1 MKIFI
6 RILLFF
12 IVNNVFSQANLSEK
26 AYLADK
32 IYFYGY
38 DFSHFKFIE
47 IKRFEQGELIKQLIP
62 LWTEKVSNSLD
73 SKHLKKWM
81 GVKEVITN
89 YNATLKKSMELNSNS
104 VIGVMKHEL
113 NKDSIPFWIQQYNLK
128 ETEGIGC
135 IAFIEC
141 FYKDKRES
149 SIWFAFFDLKTKE
162 VYLTQRDDYR
172 GADGHG
178 LDNYWAIGMS
188 ENVGHYF
195 NKVFS
200 KERRAYLNSK

>member
-1 MKIFI
+1 MKKSLT
-6 RILLFF
+6 ILLFTQ
-12 IVNNVFSQANLSEK
+12 IINVFAQTNGTNK
-26 AYLADK
+26 AYEANK

-38 DFSHFKFIE
+38 DFSHFKFVE

-62 LWTEKVSNSLD
+62 LWTEKVSKSLD
-73 SKHLKKWM
+73 AKHLKKWM
-81 GVKEVITN
+81 GVDEVVTN

-113 NKDSIPFWIQQYNLK
+113 NKDSIPFWIQKYDFK

-141 FYKDKRES
+141 FYKDQKES

-178 LDNYWAIGMS
+178 LDNYWAIGLS

-195 NKVFS
+195 NKIFKKEKKKYLDS
-200 KERRAYLNSK
+200 K